1 MEDFKKALE
10 GTLGRKHIDNIVD
23 QVAGSPDRFDALYT
37 LTQHEETKIAWH
49 ATWACEKLSILLPSL
64 LMDKREEL
72 ITGHAMPPRW
82 NKTPATEY
90 PSSSSCPEACQ
101 RSFLRFLPSRY
112 AIFCRKRIRTSR
124 LHETCLRH
132 LPGRTG
138 TDRRAESISGK
149 YGTGI
154 LYGCSAMCPQQHPK
168 KNKVMKILILNG
180 SPRCQGLISR
190 MLDIMA
196 EEARIRG
203 AEVEAIS
210 IHKLQVRPCTGCMAC
225 RSRQACVLPEDDAQ
239 RTLQKIQW
247 ADVLIVGSPCYW
259 GNMNGHLKVVF
270 DRIVYGMMGESPK
283 GLPQA
288 LHKGKKAVIVST
300 CSTPWPFNIWFNQT
314 RGVVKALSEILKWSG
329 FSIKGVIQKGGTK
342 QHPELT
348 ESDKKKCR
356 KIIRNL

>member
-23 QVAGSPDRFDALYT
+23 QVASFPDRFDALYT
-37 LTQHEETKIAWH
+37 LTQHEETRIAWR
-49 ATWACEKLSILLPSL
+49 ATWACEKLSFLLPSL

-101 RSFLRFLPSRY
+101 RSFLRFLPSRH

-190 MLDIMA
+190 MLDSWPKKLAYVAPKWKQYPSINCRYAPVQDAWLAAAGRPVSYPKTMRS
-196 EEARIRG
+196 ARFKR
-203 AEVEAIS
+203 
-210 IHKLQVRPCTGCMAC
+210 
-225 RSRQACVLPEDDAQ
+225 
-239 RTLQKIQW
+239 
-247 ADVLIVGSPCYW
+247 Y
-259 GNMNGHLKVVF
+259 NG
-270 DRIVYGMMGESPK
+270 
-283 GLPQA
+283 Q
-288 LHKGKKAVIVST
+288 T
-300 CSTPWPFNIWFNQT
+300 C
-314 RGVVKALSEILKWSG
+314 
-329 FSIKGVIQKGGTK
+329 
-342 QHPELT
+342 
-348 ESDKKKCR
+348 
-356 KIIRNL
+356 

>member
-1 MEDFKKALE
+1 
-10 GTLGRKHIDNIVD
+10 
-23 QVAGSPDRFDALYT
+23 
-37 LTQHEETKIAWH
+37 
-49 ATWACEKLSILLPSL
+49 
-64 LMDKREEL
+64 
-72 ITGHAMPPRW
+72 
-82 NKTPATEY
+82 
-90 PSSSSCPEACQ
+90 
-101 RSFLRFLPSRY
+101 
-112 AIFCRKRIRTSR
+112 
-124 LHETCLRH
+124 
-132 LPGRTG
+132 
-138 TDRRAESISGK
+138 
-149 YGTGI
+149 
-154 LYGCSAMCPQQHPK
+154 
-168 KNKVMKILILNG
+168 MKILILNG

-210 IHKLQVRPCTGCMAC
+210 IHKLQVRPCTGGMAC

-283 GLPQA
+283 GIPQA

-314 RGVVKALSEILKWSG
+314 RGVVKALREILKWSG

-342 QHPELT
+342 LHPELT

>member
-23 QVAGSPDRFDALYT
+23 QVASSPDRFDALYT
-37 LTQHEETKIAWH
+37 LTQHEETRIAWR
-49 ATWACEKLSILLPSL
+49 ATWACEKLSLLLPSL

-72 ITGHAMPPRW
+72 MLRAMQ
-82 NKTPATEY
+82 
-90 PSSSSCPEACQ
+90 CPHDGT
-101 RSFLRFLPSRY
+101 RRLLLNILHHLPVPKPVN
-112 AIFCRKRIRTSR
+112 AAFFDFCLQGIFCRKRIRTSR

-283 GLPQA
+283 GIPQA

-314 RGVVKALSEILKWSG
+314 RGVVKALREILKWSG

>member
-1 MEDFKKALE
+1 MLRAMQCPHDGTRRLLLNILHHLPVPKPVNAAFFDFCLQGMLSSAE
-10 GTLGRKHIDNIVD
+10 SASGQAV
-23 QVAGSPDRFDALYT
+23 
-37 LTQHEETKIAWH
+37 
-49 ATWACEKLSILLPSL
+49 CMKLAYDI
-64 LMDKREEL
+64 
-72 ITGHAMPPRW
+72 
-82 NKTPATEY
+82 
-90 PSSSSCPEACQ
+90 CPEEPE
-101 RSFLRFLPSRY
+101 L
-112 AIFCRKRIRTSR
+112 
-124 LHETCLRH
+124 
-132 LPGRTG
+132 TG
-138 TDRRAESISGK
+138 ELKAYLENMEPEYYTVAVQCVRNN
-149 YGTGI
+149 I
-154 LYGCSAMCPQQHPK
+154 LK

-314 RGVVKALSEILKWSG
+314 RGVVKALREILKWSG